1 MTALAPAEATTLGT
15 WRFRAECR
23 TADPR
28 LFFPSSPVVG
38 DRAKRVCSRCT
49 VRDEC
54 LHHALAVGERHGI
67 WGGTTA
73 DERQHM
79 RKPTSESGGHWDGGE
94 LAIRHRDGA

>member
-1 MTALAPAEATTLGT
+1 MTASAPADATTLGA

-28 LFFPSSPVVG
+28 LFFPSGRYG
-38 DRAKRVCSRCT
+38 DRAKRICARCP
-49 VRDEC
+49 VRAEC
-54 LHHALAVGERHGI
+54 LHHALTVGERHGI

-79 RKPTSESGGHWDGGE
+79 HKLTSE
-94 LAIRHRDGA
+94 AVT